1 MAKDK
6 PSSMKVPIS
15 REMARD
21 LRKQRKAFVKKF
33 GREPGPNDPIFFDP
47 DAPGPEPVQ
56 MSEDKARA
64 DMLKAMS
71 QAGAPPAVVYAFS
84 KTGLILSKEGIEQGL
99 YPLAVV
105 AEWEAAV
112 DEYYRLV
119 AEGRG
124 G

>member
-6 PSSMKVPIS
+6 PSSVQVPIS

-21 LRKQRKAFVKKF
+21 LRKQRKAFIKKF
-33 GREPGPNDPIFFDP
+33 GREPGPGDPVFFDP

-56 MSEDKARA
+56 MSEAKART

-71 QAGAPPAVVYAFS
+71 QAGAPPAIIYAFS
-84 KTGLILSKEGIEQGL
+84 KSGLILSKEGIEEGL
-99 YPLAVV
+99 YPPDVV

-112 DEYYRLV
+112 DEYFRLED
-119 AEGRG
+119 EGKRE
-124 G
+124 